1 MRTLIVAGIAALAIV
16 GVACNED
23 GGSSSGSL
31 SLEEYFSELDRIG
44 DDADAASDAIELPNL
59 DPDASF
65 EESSAA
71 FLDYFE
77 QVANIVEDGVSD
89 ISALE
94 PPDAVSE
101 EHDRYVDGLNEIRDA
116 SNNYLDRLGD
126 ADEDE
131 FDEILSGDDPF
142 EAIDERITEACSDL
156 QAIADENNIEI
167 DLECDEDD

>member
-1 MRTLIVAGIAALAIV
+1 MRILIVAGIAALAIV

-23 GGSSSGSL
+23 GGRSSGSL
-31 SLEEYFSELDRIG
+31 SLQEYFSELDRIG

-77 QVANIVEDGVSD
+77 QVTNIIEDGVQD
-89 ISALE
+89 ISALDA
-94 PPDAVSE
+94 PDEVSD
-101 EHDRYVDGLNEIRDA
+101 EHDRYVDGLNEIMDA
-116 SNNYLDRLGD
+116 SNDYLDRRGD

-142 EAIDERITEACSDL
+142 EAIDAEITDACADL
-156 QAIADENNIEI
+156 QAIADDNGIEI